1 MKPLFHRRGKI
12 KWFTWFRLGL
22 LGALL
27 LAAGSLYTPY
37 PAELVRSLSSK
48 EKAKKKKVKRKPV
61 RPAAPTPAGD
71 SATAAAPVSAPEA
84 ETEEIE
90 VEPWSPQ
97 DAFAMPAITL
107 PPFPPALP
115 ETVEPGRYDHISKM
129 TPGLNVL
136 SSVQFEE
143 GSTASQ
149 DRKEQA
155 AYQVRVALNLR
166 LPRAADAEGLK
177 LANPRLPEL
186 FPRYQDFMGKAR
198 VSPWYQALYLHK
210 QNRVRKEAA
219 TLARLLDR
227 HNYYDTDSIL
237 ELEAPETGRKVL
249 WVQADMD
256 VVSDGSD
263 GDRLPDMPEK
273 VKNSDFYQPMTSYRW
288 RKLGSNPNPLLPHWE
303 ERVKKLSKDKKAS
316 ADDLQHARNVVHD
329 LKKYSFLLAEYDSFI
344 VVPLTFKSGDRDAY
358 RPQLGDYVA
367 VVVGDR
373 IFPAIVGDYGPRF
386 KAGEASLRLARLIN
400 PKATPFA
407 RPVSDLGVSYIIFPG
422 SKEPENGPI
431 DYQRL
436 NTRVQELLQ
445 EMGGLSSSARFQQ
458 VEDLLAPKS
467 APQPATKPE
476 PAPQP
481 QPAAQS

>member
-1 MKPLFHRRGKI
+1 MKQLFHRRSKI
-12 KWFTWFRLGL
+12 KLFTWFRLGL

-27 LAAGSLYTPY
+27 LGAGALYTPY
-37 PAELVRSLSSK
+37 PAELV
-48 EKAKKKKVKRKPV
+48 KALNADDSAPKKKKKKKKKVGKPAE
-61 RPAAPTPAGD
+61 PAPIAKPD
-71 SATAAAPVSAPEA
+71 PVVLPPAPE
-84 ETEEIE
+84 EEEVE

-97 DAFAMPAITL
+97 EAFTMPTITL

-115 ETVEPGRYDHISKM
+115 ERVEPGQYDHISRM

-136 SSVQFEE
+136 SSVQFEQ

-149 DRKEQA
+149 DRKALA

-166 LPRAADAEGLK
+166 LPQPADGATLK
-177 LANPRLPEL
+177 YANPRLPEL
-186 FPRYQDFMGKAR
+186 FSRYDDLMASAK

-210 QNRVRKEAA
+210 QNRIRKEAA

-227 HNYYDTDSIL
+227 HNFYDTDTIL
-237 ELEAPETGRKVL
+237 EIEAPETGRKVL

-273 VKNSDFYQPMTSYRW
+273 VKNSDYYQPMTSYRW
-288 RKLGSNPNPLLPHWE
+288 RKLGTTPNPLLPHWE
-303 ERVKKLSKDKKAS
+303 ERVTKLSKDKKAN
-316 ADDLQHARNVVHD
+316 AAALQHARNVVHD

-344 VVPLTFKSGDRDAY
+344 VVPLTFKNGGNEAY
-358 RPQLGDYVA
+358 RPQLGDYAA

-373 IFPAIVGDYGPRF
+373 VFPAIVGDFGPRF

-407 RPVSDLGVSYIIFPG
+407 RPVSDLGVSYVIFPH

-431 DYQRL
+431 NYERL
-436 NTRVQELLQ
+436 NSRVQELLQ
-445 EMGGLSSSARFQQ
+445 EMGGLTPAAQFQQ
-458 VEDLLAPKS
+458 VDDPLAPK
-467 APQPATKPE
+467 PQPTTPKA
-476 PAPQP
+476 
-481 QPAAQS
+481 